1 MVDFNKYI
9 LDNGLKLMVHRDEST
24 PIATV
29 NLLYNVG
36 SKHENPERTGF
47 AHLFEHLMFEG
58 SVNIPSYDTP
68 LQKAGGENNAFTTN
82 DLTNYYLTLP
92 LENIETAF
100 WLESDR
106 MLGLKLTEEKVEVQ
120 KNVVIEEFNQRY
132 LNQPYGDAFF
142 LLRPMAYKV
151 HPYQWSTI
159 GKDPSHIK
167 NATLEEVKDFFYH
180 HYAPNNAIL
189 SVVGNVDPDQIKI
202 LADKWF
208 GEIPRRD
215 IEQKEIPKEPHQEE
229 PRKEK
234 VERGVPH
241 NVLYKGFR
249 MCARNH
255 PDFYPT
261 DLISDLLGNGKSS
274 RLYQQLVKKK
284 QIFATIDAFI
294 TGDIDEGLLLISGS
308 LSEQVNMAD
317 AEAELNKELNELKE
331 TRITEEE
338 LQKVKNKVEAV
349 NTFSKTSALHKAMNL
364 SFYELLGDAGRI
376 NQEIENYRKTTTHDI
391 QRVSNYLLDETN
403 SNTLYY
409 HAKKS

>member
-9 LDNGLKLMVHRDEST
+9 LDNGLTLIVHRDDST
-24 PIATV
+24 PIATM
-29 NLLYNVG
+29 NMLYNVG
-36 SKHENPERTGF
+36 SRDENPERTGF

-68 LQKAGGENNAFTTN
+68 LQNAGGENNAFTSN
-82 DLTNYYLTLP
+82 DITNYYLTLP
-92 LENIETAF
+92 VENIEIAF

-106 MLGLKLTEEKVEVQ
+106 MLGLKLAKEKVEIQ

-159 GKDPSHIK
+159 GKDPTHIK
-167 NATLEEVKDFFYH
+167 NATLDEVKDFFYH
-180 HYAPNNAIL
+180 HYAPNNAFL
-189 SVVGNVDPDQIKI
+189 SIVGNVDPEEIKA
-202 LADKWF
+202 LAEKWF
-208 GEIPRRD
+208 GGIPRRD
-215 IEQKEIPKEPHQEE
+215 IKQNEIPEE
-229 PRKEK
+229 PKQQEHRTQE
-234 VERGVPH
+234 VEREVPH
-241 NVLYKGFR
+241 SVIYKAFH

-255 PDFYPT
+255 PDFHPT
-261 DLISDLLGNGKSS
+261 DLISDILGNGKSS
-274 RLYQQLVKKK
+274 RLYQNLVKKK
-284 QIFATIDAFI
+284 QIFDTVDAFI
-294 TGDIDEGLLLISGS
+294 TGDVDEGLLIISAS
-308 LSEQVNMAD
+308 LSEQVDMNT
-317 AEAELNKELNELKE
+317 AESELNKVLTDLQQ
-331 TRITEEE
+331 TRIPEEE

-376 NQEIENYRKTTTHDI
+376 NQEIENYKKVTTDDI
-391 QRVSNYLLDETN
+391 QRVSRYLLDEKNT
-403 SNTLYY
+403 NTLYY